1 MQLDRYT
8 FAVLTLVKRRYAEW
22 DEQTPAAS
30 DIGPPEPPRPLAR
43 YETVHGVQVPVEDED
58 WPSRTFA
65 EKAIHALF
73 RSPFYPLWD
82 DPQCWSSASEA
93 EARVREVF
101 GERLIPRENVRWD
114 ELQSDAAQSRFAF
127 AGLAALHLTTV
138 SAKNDAAR
146 FVVDMTWMH
155 ELPVRRGY
163 ERYGAAA
170 YFDEQRRIIRIRW
183 SHGGKDVQPG
193 DRDWEHA
200 KFAWRSSVFV
210 GITVA
215 DHLWGLHLR
224 VGNEMVVA
232 TREQLGAEHP
242 LRLLLKP
249 YCFRTV
255 AINHRAT
262 ATLVVR
268 RGLPHRAFA
277 LTYEGLA
284 AAMLHGEP
292 RAKLIPFPT
301 LLAGNGTAELPEF
314 PFAEDGV
321 ALYRIIE
328 SFVHGYLRL
337 YLPNDAA
344 IRNDAELAAW
354 WRALASVRPD
364 GASLTTLAQL
374 VDVVS
379 AYIFSATAMH
389 KHVGALREYL
399 LNPEKIGSRIRPD
412 AVRGDCQGSIL
423 TMLLVAATGLEQPPL
438 LSDFTHLLPRTKAP
452 EARAL
457 LDDYMARLRALALDI
472 DRRNR
477 ERSHPYNSFNPARL
491 ECSVSI

>member
-8 FAVLTLVKRRYAEW
+8 HAILTLVKRRYAEW
-22 DEQTPAAS
+22 DESPPNVR
-30 DIGPPEPPRPLAR
+30 DIGRPEPPRPLAR
-43 YETVHGVQVPVEDED
+43 FETVHGVQVPVEDED
-58 WPSRTFA
+58 WPNRTFA

-82 DPQCWSSASEA
+82 DPQCWPSAKQA
-93 EARVREVF
+93 ELRVREVL
-101 GERLIPRENVRWD
+101 GERLLPRENVYWD

-138 SAKNDAAR
+138 REPIDSAC

-155 ELPVRRGY
+155 ELPVREGY

-170 YFDEQRRIIRIRW
+170 YFDAERRIVRIRW
-183 SHGGKDVQPG
+183 SHGGKDVRPG

-224 VGNEMVVA
+224 AGNDVTTA
-232 TREQLGAEHP
+232 TRERLGAEHP
-242 LRLLLKP
+242 IRLLLKP
-249 YCFRTV
+249 YCFRTI

-262 ATLVVR
+262 AVLVVR

-292 RAKLIPFPT
+292 RAKLTPFPT
-301 LLAGNGTAELPEF
+301 LLARNGTAELPEF

-328 SFVHGYLRL
+328 SFVRDYLRL
-337 YLPNDAA
+337 YLPSDEAVG
-344 IRNDAELAAW
+344 DDVELAAW

-364 GASLTTLAQL
+364 NSPLTTLDQL
-374 VDVVS
+374 VDVLS

-399 LNPEKIGSRIRPD
+399 LDPEKVAGRILPG
-412 AVRGDCQGSIL
+412 AIRGDCQGSML
-423 TMLLVAATGLEQPPL
+423 TMILVAATGLEQPPL
-438 LSDFTHLLPRTKAP
+438 LSDFSHLLPRARAS

-457 LDDYMARLRALALDI
+457 LDDYMAKLRALSLDI
-472 DRRNR
+472 DRKNR
-477 ERSHPYNSFNPARL
+477 ERPHPYNSFNPARL